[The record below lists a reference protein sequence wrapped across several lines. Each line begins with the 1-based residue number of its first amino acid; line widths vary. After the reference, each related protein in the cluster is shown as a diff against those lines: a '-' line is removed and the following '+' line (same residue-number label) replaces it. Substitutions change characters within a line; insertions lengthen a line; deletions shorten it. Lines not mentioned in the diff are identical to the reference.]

1 MIMRSRGRYD
11 HQDRLTAEEA
21 MQHPY
26 FNPIRG
32 MLPLREVRVCT
43 CARVRMLC
51 VRARGCAYVGVC
63 VQARAMSVRVLESA
77 GGLLC
82 GSGRPRDEIGLRAVL
97 HSSHRN

>member
-1 MIMRSRGRYD
+1 MVMRSRGRYD

-43 CARVRMLC
+43 CHVC
-51 VRARGCAYVGVC
+51 TYVGVC
-63 VQARAMSVRVLESA
+63 VQVLAMSGRVLEVA

-82 GSGRPRDEIGLRAVL
+82 GSGWPRDEIGRRAV
-97 HSSHRN
+97 